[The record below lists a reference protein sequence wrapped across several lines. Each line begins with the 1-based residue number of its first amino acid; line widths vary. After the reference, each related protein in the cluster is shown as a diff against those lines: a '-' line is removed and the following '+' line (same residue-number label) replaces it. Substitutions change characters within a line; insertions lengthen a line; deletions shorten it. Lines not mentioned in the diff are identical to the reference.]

1 MKIAPLAEVK
11 DRLSAYI
18 DAARESAIIV
28 TRNGKPVALL
38 TPILEDDDLDS
49 LLLAHDRKFIR
60 LLEQGPRPGAR
71 RPFPDQRAV
80 LAGPAASASSTRDG
94 TDVAAVGEAEPSMSY
109 RARYPRPPRAGT
121 APDPPLASGRR
132 DGIGRGRRGGR
143 EPAARG
149 SARARAPESWPR
161 KP

>member
-18 DAARESAIIV
+18 DAARESAIVV

-60 LLEQGPRPGAR
+60 LLGQARERVRTGRYLTREQFWRELRRRRAR
-71 RPFPDQRAV
+71 RGPTKTSRR
-80 LAGPAASASSTRDG
+80 LAKESR
-94 TDVAAVGEAEPSMSY
+94 
-109 RARYPRPPRAGT
+109 RYQ
-121 APDPPLASGRR
+121 S
-132 DGIGRGRRGGR
+132 
-143 EPAARG
+143 
-149 SARARAPESWPR
+149 
-161 KP
+161 

>member
-18 DAARESAIIV
+18 DAARESAIVV

-60 LLEQGPRPGAR
+60 LLERARERVRAGRYLTREQFWRELRRRRTRPGTTRTSR
-71 RPFPDQRAV
+71 RLPK
-80 LAGPAASASSTRDG
+80 AS
-94 TDVAAVGEAEPSMSY
+94 
-109 RARYPRPPRAGT
+109 
-121 APDPPLASGRR
+121 RR
-132 DGIGRGRRGGR
+132 
-143 EPAARG
+143 
-149 SARARAPESWPR
+149 
-161 KP
+161 

>member
-18 DAARESAIIV
+18 DAARESAIVV

-60 LLEQGPRPGAR
+60 LLEQAR
-71 RPFPDQRAV
+71 ERV
-80 LAGPAASASSTRDG
+80 
-94 TDVAAVGEAEPSMSY
+94 
-109 RARYPRPPRAGT
+109 
-121 APDPPLASGRR
+121 
-132 DGIGRGRRGGR
+132 RGGR
-143 EPAARG
+143 YLTSEQFWRELRRR
-149 SARARAPESWPR
+149 RARRGTARRSRRSTKESR
-161 KP
+161 D